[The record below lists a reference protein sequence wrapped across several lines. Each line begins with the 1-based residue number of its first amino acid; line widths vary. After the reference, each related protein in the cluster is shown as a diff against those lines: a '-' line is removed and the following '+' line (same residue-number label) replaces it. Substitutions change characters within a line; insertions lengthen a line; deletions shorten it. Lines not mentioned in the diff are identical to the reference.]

1 MSPHLTG
8 TQAPVDPLDREIR
21 AFESVM
27 SQLEAKHLH
36 SWVVFS
42 DGKLWQTFETFQ
54 EAAIT
59 ARKAFGDKV
68 VLIRLVGEP
77 TTISLS
83 RSLLVERPHVS

>member
-21 AFESVM
+21 AFESVR

-42 DGKLWQTFETFQ
+42 DGKLWKTFETFQ

-68 VLIRLVGEP
+68 VLIRQVGEP
-77 TTISLS
+77 TTISLP
-83 RSLLVERPHVS
+83 RSLLVERPHVP